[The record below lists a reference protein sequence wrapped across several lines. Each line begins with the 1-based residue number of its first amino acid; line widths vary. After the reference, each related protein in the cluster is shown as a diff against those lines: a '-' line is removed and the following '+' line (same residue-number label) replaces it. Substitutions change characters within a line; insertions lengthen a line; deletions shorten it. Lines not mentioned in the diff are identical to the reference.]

1 MPSGGRRQGAGRK
14 NGSPNRDTA
23 RARAALA
30 DLAGGHVEI
39 AIAALADIA
48 RDGDSESARVSAS
61 VALLDRVYGRPIP
74 TAEDTASEDDTT
86 PTKIERVIIY
96 PAISAEARADID
108 AARKPSGALDP
119 TRLSPATLEVLAGL
133 GDRPR

>member
-1 MPSGGRRQGAGRK
+1 MHGGRRQGAGRK

-23 RARAALA
+23 KARAALA
-30 DLAGGHVEI
+30 DLAGGHVET

-48 RDGDSESARVSAS
+48 KDGDSESARVSAS
-61 VALLDRVYGRPIP
+61 VPILDRVYGRPIP
-74 TAEDTASEDDTT
+74 TAEDAASEDMT